1 MLWRLA
7 LQCNKPHPDFLPPL
21 TPQQLAE
28 AQAFYRLEP
37 WGPERDSWHA
47 ALIAMACMQPWSK
60 KRLQIKDFVLQFGMR
75 DKPKNLRDKVR
86 ALAVSLGAR
95 FIKKGEKK

>member
-7 LQCNKPHPDFLPPL
+7 LQCGKEHPKYLRPL
-21 TPQQLAE
+21 SPQDLAE

-47 ALIAMACMQPWSK
+47 ALIAMSCIQPWSK
-60 KRLQIKDFVLQFGMR
+60 QRLQMRDFVLTFVPKE
-75 DKPKNLRDKVR
+75 KPKSLREKVR
-86 ALAVSLGAR
+86 AVAMSIGAK
-95 FIKKGEKK
+95 FKTKN